1 MAVQPMWAMQQLQ
14 PHLTDGLAAMRSAQ
28 WCLIG
33 KCGLAINAQQHLQ
46 PISKAGHGPG
56 STGRRDAGC
65 PNAVCLDAVCRAG
78 QDGAWLQMGDWLY
91 EVNLGDI
98 PQRMPDCGFQRSE
111 SHSAAGREL
120 GDLS

>member
-1 MAVQPMWAMQQLQ
+1 MWAMQQLQ

-65 PNAVCLDAVCRAG
+65 PNAVCLDAACRAG
-78 QDGAWLQMGDWLY
+78 QDGAWLRMGI
-91 EVNLGDI
+91 GC
-98 PQRMPDCGFQRSE
+98 MRSIWGT
-111 SHSAAGREL
+111 SRSACPTVAFSGVKATARQGGSWEI
-120 GDLS
+120 